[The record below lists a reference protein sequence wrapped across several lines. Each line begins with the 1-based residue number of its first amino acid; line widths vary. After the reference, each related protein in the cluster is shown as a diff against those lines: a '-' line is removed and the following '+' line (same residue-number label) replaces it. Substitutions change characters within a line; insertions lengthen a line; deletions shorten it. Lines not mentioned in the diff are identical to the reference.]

1 MPHTSS
7 YILTYRPL
15 PCSNGQGFVFMCLT
29 LRLCHH
35 VFFYVFPEVVQPSFI
50 GPLRVLFSYTCDDD
64 GGGGGG
70 DDDEDDGGDDGDGG
84 DDDDDDGDNDD
95 DNDDNDNDDDDAI
108 IRRHLQITVGIAV
121 IIVATTYR
129 N

>member
-1 MPHTSS
+1 
-7 YILTYRPL
+7 
-15 PCSNGQGFVFMCLT
+15 MCLT

-50 GPLRVLFSYTCDDD
+50 GPLRVLFSYTCDDGD
-64 GGGGGG
+64 DGGG
-70 DDDEDDGGDDGDGG
+70 DDDEDDDDGGDGGDGG
-84 DDDDDDGDNDD
+84 DDDDDDGDNDH
-95 DNDDNDNDDDDAI
+95 DNDDDDAI